1 MPSMPSTSRPRPPP
15 AAGPPPETS
24 LAARLPGAIFP
35 LAASPSKRCP
45 MKPLPPARRLASR
58 LGLMALAIA
67 AALVAPRPA
76 AAQAA
81 DRVANIVLEDQFKN
95 RRETALLR
103 GDVVVLVYADRKGA
117 EAALETGRRLH
128 VRFHPTAADAPATE
142 WSRQPVVGLPG
153 WPAGVRVPDVHV
165 IPVACVAE
173 VPKAMRPVAR
183 ARLRKESEFVS
194 VWLDFDDSMRR
205 HFGMVPETPNVA
217 ILDIHGRT
225 QATLSGHLDELKF
238 EETVA
243 AITRLRMQAR
253 PDART
258 AALPAA
264 LGK

>member
-1 MPSMPSTSRPRPPP
+1 MHSPR
-15 AAGPPPETS
+15 S
-24 LAARLPGAIFP
+24 ARIFVP
-35 LAASPSKRCP
+35 L
-45 MKPLPPARRLASR
+45 L
-58 LGLMALAIA
+58 A
-67 AALVAPRPA
+67 AALVAGGTLRASQGP
-76 AAQAA
+76 
-81 DRVANIVLEDQFKN
+81 DRVVDVVLEDQFRN

-117 EAALETGRRLH
+117 EAALEIGRRLH
-128 VRFHPTAADAPATE
+128 VRFHPTAADAAATE

-153 WPAGVRVPDVHV
+153 WPAGAHVPEVHV
-165 IPVACVAE
+165 IPVACIPE

-225 QATLSGHLDELKF
+225 HATLSGHLDELKF
-238 EETVA
+238 EEVVA

-264 LGK
+264 LPR

>member
-1 MPSMPSTSRPRPPP
+1 MQQPPSVFRRRVSCLC
-15 AAGPPPETS
+15 
-24 LAARLPGAIFP
+24 LAALAVGA
-35 LAASPSKRCP
+35 A
-45 MKPLPPARRLASR
+45 
-58 LGLMALAIA
+58 
-67 AALVAPRPA
+67 VAPPRPA

-81 DRVANIVLEDQFKN
+81 DRMVNIVLEDQFKN

-128 VRFHPTAADAPATE
+128 VRFHPTAATAPATE

-153 WPAGVRVPDVHV
+153 WPAGVRVPEVHV

-205 HFGMVPETPNVA
+205 HFGMVAETPNVA
-217 ILDIHGRT
+217 ILDVQGRP

-243 AITRLRMQAR
+243 AINRLRMLAR

-264 LGK
+264 VPQ